1 MVEDEELEGALNDP
15 KESNIPE
22 EIISAAK
29 LKKLR
34 NLKYFRDYTD
44 DQIIQWVKNKEKNKV
59 PPPNPSDIISDL
71 PPEAQSTDAAL
82 SLNKEEYKKLFDNYL
97 KRYRKEFG
105 VDIND
110 ANDAESLKSLVRY
123 VIQQE
128 LINDAILLESNKKPP
143 HPGTLKAFSDFQRT
157 VQQNVNEIQDKLGIS
172 RKARKDKQV
181 DDIPQYINQLQKK
194 AKDFWERSTV
204 PIRCEKCRIELARY
218 WLNFPDT
225 VKKVSFELQCDKCK
239 EKIIYAA

>member
-1 MVEDEELEGALNDP
+1 MDKDELEGALNDP
-15 KESNIPE
+15 KESNIPV

-29 LKKLR
+29 LKRLR

-44 DQIIQWVKNKEKNKV
+44 DQIIAYVKNKDKNKV
-59 PPPNPSDIISDL
+59 PPVNPADIISDAPDEVQTAVADINL
-71 PPEAQSTDAAL
+71 
-82 SLNKEEYKKLFDNYL
+82 EEFKKKFDTYL
-97 KRYRKEFG
+97 KKYRKEFG

-110 ANDAESLKSLVRY
+110 ANDAESLRSLVRY

-128 LINDAILLESNKKPP
+128 LIDTAILKESSKTSP
-143 HPGTLKAFSDFQRT
+143 HPGTLKALGDFQRT

-172 RKARKDKQV
+172 RKIRKDKQV
-181 DDIPQYINQLQKK
+181 DDIPQYIKSLQDK
-194 AKDFWERSTV
+194 AAKFWERSTV

-218 WLNFPDT
+218 WVNFPDT
-225 VKKVSFELQCDKCK
+225 VTTVRFEMTCDKCK